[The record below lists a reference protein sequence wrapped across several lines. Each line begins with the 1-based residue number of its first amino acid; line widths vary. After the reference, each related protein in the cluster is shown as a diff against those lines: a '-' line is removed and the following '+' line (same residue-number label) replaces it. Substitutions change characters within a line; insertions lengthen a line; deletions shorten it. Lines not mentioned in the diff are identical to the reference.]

1 MAKVGH
7 FDIYPCLGVRGK
19 EQKMQKRLTLPQP
32 APALPVLDRAAV
44 AQLLEDEE
52 SNEYA
57 LVCHNR
63 GVEEIEPS
71 AWVAL
76 SRTTSVAPKA
86 TGKGIAAQGS
96 LGAGGGAGASPSPLL
111 RSLDLS
117 FNKLRT
123 LAPRCLTPLAENL
136 RELKLY
142 SNRLGYAS
150 SSSSGD
156 NGKKSPAGRL
166 ASSFGSSDNGG
177 LDGSGLGQCRN
188 LERLELHDNGL
199 LAVPGACLSPKLKH
213 LRLDRNRLTSLQGL
227 SRCTSLVYLSV
238 DGNQLHGLCADGDS
252 NNSSNGGGGGGKG
265 SSKKN
270 SSSSGA
276 GVAAAAW
283 LGGCRALAFLSA
295 ADNELERLPKRAL
308 SGPIAGSLVELV
320 LSHNCLT
327 NNCLPG
333 LAPLKDGL
341 EVKMQTPFF
350 ILCNTKL
357 KQMFCLSGL
366 LSFLSQNYMMRQLK
380 SAYGIFNEVL
390 IGF

>member
-1 MAKVGH
+1 M
-7 FDIYPCLGVRGK
+7 R
-19 EQKMQKRLTLPQP
+19 KRLTLPQP
-32 APALPVLDRAAV
+32 APALPLLDRAAV
-44 AQLLEDEE
+44 AQLLEDED

-57 LVCHNR
+57 VVCHNR
-63 GVEEIEPS
+63 GVEEIDPS

-76 SRTTSVAPKA
+76 SRTTSVAPKV

-96 LGAGGGAGASPSPLL
+96 LGGGAGAGASSPPLL

-142 SNRLGYAS
+142 SNRLGYARS
-150 SSSSGD
+150 SVNGG
-156 NGKKSPAGRL
+156 NGKNSPADKLASGS
-166 ASSFGSSDNGG
+166 ASSFGSIEDGG

-213 LRLDRNRLTSLQGL
+213 LRLDRNRLTSLHGL
-227 SRCTSLVYLSV
+227 SRCTSLAYLSL
-238 DGNQLHGLCADGDS
+238 DGNQLRGLCADGDTNS
-252 NNSSNGGGGGGKG
+252 SGGGSGGSKKSSSSNGG
-265 SSKKN
+265 
-270 SSSSGA
+270 
-276 GVAAAAW
+276 VAAAGTAAW
-283 LGGCRALAFLSA
+283 LGGCGALAFLSA

-333 LAPLKDGL
+333 LAPLKVGL
-341 EVKMQTPFF
+341 EV
-350 ILCNTKL
+350 
-357 KQMFCLSGL
+357 
-366 LSFLSQNYMMRQLK
+366 NY
-380 SAYGIFNEVL
+380 
-390 IGF
+390 

>member
-1 MAKVGH
+1 
-7 FDIYPCLGVRGK
+7 
-19 EQKMQKRLTLPQP
+19 MQKRLTLPQP
-32 APALPVLDRAAV
+32 APALPLLDRAAV
-44 AQLLEDEE
+44 AQLLENED
-52 SNEYA
+52 SNEYT

-63 GVEEIEPS
+63 GVEEIDPS

-76 SRTTSVAPKA
+76 SRTTSVAPKV

-96 LGAGGGAGASPSPLL
+96 LGSGAGAGASTPPLL

-117 FNKLRT
+117 FNKLRA

-150 SSSSGD
+150 SSV
-156 NGKKSPAGRL
+156 NGGNGRNSPADTL
-166 ASSFGSSDNGG
+166 ASGSALSFGSIEDGG

-199 LAVPGACLSPKLKH
+199 FALPGACLSPKLKH
-213 LRLDRNRLTSLQGL
+213 LRLDRNRLTSLHGL
-227 SRCTSLVYLSV
+227 SRCTSLAYLSL
-238 DGNQLHGLCADGDS
+238 DGNQLRGLGADGDT
-252 NNSSNGGGGGGKG
+252 NSSGGGGGSGKG
-265 SSKKN
+265 GSKK
-270 SSSSGA
+270 SSSGGMAAA
-276 GVAAAAW
+276 GAAAW
-283 LGGCRALAFLSA
+283 LGGCGALAFLSA

-341 EVKMQTPFF
+341 EVK
-350 ILCNTKL
+350 I
-357 KQMFCLSGL
+357 
-366 LSFLSQNYMMRQLK
+366 
-380 SAYGIFNEVL
+380 
-390 IGF
+390 